1 MGEIHAS
8 QARFKW
14 AFASIS
20 SSRHMEG
27 GSAGPP
33 SLRPPWEVVAWW
45 WGWAEDPAE
54 QPAFFFQVEC
64 LPGPGLF
71 QGLSFFW
78 FMAML
83 AGFSVTTPRNSS
95 ENSNLYCV
103 LTSSCRPRGQR
114 SQNEGCLSEGRG
126 SPPRR
131 PTGDPGLNLGAGV
144 WPLSQ
149 TRKPSA
155 SAILGL
161 SAPQTPT
168 LFYSYEER

>member
-1 MGEIHAS
+1 MHLRLGSSGLLLAS
-8 QARFKW
+8 HHHDIWKEGVQALPHSDPHGR
-14 AFASIS
+14 
-20 SSRHMEG
+20 
-27 GSAGPP
+27 
-33 SLRPPWEVVAWW
+33 W